1 MQFISQRPDHIQID
15 YVAGHPIDDS
25 VRQEFQR
32 LLTLKGASCTT
43 FDVCRVPYI
52 ANDPHTGKRRLVRF
66 ADAAVHAP
74 ERAVVHLASPAA
86 SQQRSVGPT
95 NAFVPFRQEEI
106 ENPSRRGLNN
116 R

>member
-1 MQFISQRPDHIQID
+1 MGLESVQFISQRPDHIQID
-15 YVAGHPIDDS
+15 YVASHPIDDS

-32 LLTLKGASCTT
+32 LLTLKGASRTT

-74 ERAVVHLASPAA
+74 ERAVVRLASPAA
-86 SQQRSVGPT
+86 FPAT
-95 NAFVPFRQEEI
+95 
-106 ENPSRRGLNN
+106 
-116 R
+116 